1 MSEDYSKMTD
11 NELIELYH
19 KCMHDSEQYNVS
31 QLVKK
36 ILLNSEYGASANNYF
51 LYYNIDMARSI
62 TLMGQCMI
70 NKSAIETNKY
80 ISKCLKESEVVD
92 RRCYSDTDSNY
103 FELKDVFDKFYQIKP
118 DGTRSEATDFIDK
131 FCKSIESN
139 CLQPLFDKVKYETNG
154 HPAGGMHMD
163 REAIAIP
170 FKESGYCGLWTAKKR
185 YYLLIDDMEDFR
197 YDEPHEKIMGLYSVT
212 SACPEFVKPIFNG
225 TLYDLVSK
233 GPDAA
238 RKRIK
243 EFKDEFYSKSIEEIA
258 FPKSVS
264 DVVRYTDPQTKLPR
278 EGVWYDSIASKERNG
293 GVPVNSRAAIHYNWM
308 ISKLGLGKKY
318 QTIKDGDKLKFVYLK
333 ENPYKFAVIG
343 FKDEFPKEF
352 DLDEYVDYDTH
363 WEKIFYSPIN
373 DVFTACNLKI
383 EKTMT
388 MADFF

>member
-1 MSEDYSKMTD
+1 
-11 NELIELYH
+11 
-19 KCMHDSEQYNVS
+19 
-31 QLVKK
+31 
-36 ILLNSEYGASANNYF
+36 
-51 LYYNIDMARSI
+51 MARSI

-92 RRCYSDTDSNY
+92 RRVYSDTDSNY
-103 FELKDVFDKFYQIKP
+103 FELKDVLDKFYQIKP

-170 FKESGYCGLWTAKKR
+170 FKESGYGAIWCNKKR
-185 YYLLIDDMEDFR
+185 YYILIDDMEDFR

-278 EGVWYDSIASKERNG
+278 EGVWYDSNASKERNG

-352 DLDEYVDYDTH
+352 GLDEYVDYDTH